1 MAIISEYPA
10 DIKDAGDK
18 NQLIELNASSALQKA
33 AVAFNKAQD
42 AQYQFVGNE
51 YDVLADD
58 FRETPV
64 VVRCRKAEDLG
75 GNIPLYFGVV
85 INEWDKV
92 YVTEGIKDFVLAKD
106 YKFPQT

>member
-10 DIKDAGDK
+10 EIKALGDK
-18 NQLIELNASSALQKA
+18 DQKISLNAKSALQIA
-33 AVAFNKAQD
+33 VVAFNEAHET
-42 AQYQFVGNE
+42 QYQFVGNE
-51 YDVLADD
+51 YDLTVDD
-58 FRETPV
+58 FREVPV

-75 GNIPLYFGVV
+75 GKLPLYFAVV

-106 YKFPQT
+106 YKFPQD